1 MATTK
6 KAVKFYADP
15 VVEAHLETIDTQLR
29 TNWINSVLL
38 AAIENQEPTS
48 ELAQLNA
55 WLKKQKNSPL
65 YEALSEMLDDYAKA
79 KKKK

>member
-15 VVEAHLETIDTQLR
+15 AVEAHLDTIDTQLR

-38 AAIENQEPTS
+38 AAIENQQPAS
-48 ELAQLNA
+48 ELAGLSA
-55 WLKKQKNSPL
+55 WLKKKKNAPPL
-65 YEALSEMLDDYAKA
+65 YEAVAEMLDEYAAA
-79 KKKK
+79 KK